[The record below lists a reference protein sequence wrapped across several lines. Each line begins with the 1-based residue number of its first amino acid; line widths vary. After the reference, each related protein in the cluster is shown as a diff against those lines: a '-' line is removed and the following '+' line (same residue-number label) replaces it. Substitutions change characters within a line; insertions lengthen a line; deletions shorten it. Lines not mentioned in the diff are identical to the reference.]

1 MKSFM
6 KHRISSCLI
15 IAAIWSMP
23 LSAQPKVITILHTN
37 DMHASF
43 IPHEATW
50 MRSDPKPFVGGMN
63 ELSLIID
70 SIRGVEKNTL
80 LLDAGDVMTGNPIT
94 EYSYRG
100 ADGGALFEMMN
111 QIGYEAWTVGNHDF
125 DVSVANLNKLA
136 HIANFPT
143 VSANVQDLAGNY
155 PVNNKPYVIINKDG
169 LRIGIIGLMSSDFY
183 NLVSHNSGKSIKL
196 LPPVETMQTFVTEL
210 RPQTDLIIALT
221 HEGVQDDSVLAM
233 NVHGL
238 DVIVGGHSHTRLKTP
253 RYVNNVII
261 VQTGS
266 NCENLGELT
275 LTVDKHKVISYN
287 GKLIPLWY
295 RADRPPTKLSHFIDS
310 IQTFIKHDYAE
321 VIGTLK
327 TDWIRGS
334 GRGES
339 GVGNFI
345 ADAQREAV
353 HADVGFMNSHGI
365 RADKSAGPLTKQDLF
380 EVLPFRNLLAT
391 FEISGKQL
399 KDLVIYYLTQHS
411 AIQLSG
417 LQVEWKTAANGGVD
431 FEKFLVNG
439 APVDDQKIYTA
450 VASDYMIGAS
460 KEYFGIDKL
469 KAAYFDETLFS
480 VVEKKIR
487 TEKEISSM
495 IENRIK
501 KVQ

>member
-6 KHRISSCLI
+6 KHWVISCT
-15 IAAIWSMP
+15 IAAVWILP
-23 LSAQPKVITILHTN
+23 LSAQPKAITILHTN
-37 DMHASF
+37 DIHASF
-43 IPHEATW
+43 IPQPATW
-50 MRSDPKPFVGGMN
+50 IRSDPKPLIGGFN
-63 ELSLIID
+63 ELYFMVD
-70 SIRGVEKNTL
+70 SIRHVIPNTL

-94 EYSYRG
+94 EYQFHG

-183 NLVSHNSGKSIKL
+183 NLVNHKSGESIKL
-196 LPPVETMQTFVTEL
+196 LPPIQTMQQFVTEL
-210 RPQTDLIIALT
+210 LPKTDLIIALT

-238 DVIVGGHSHTRLKTP
+238 DVIVGGHSHTRLRTP
-253 RYVNNVII
+253 KYVNNVII

-275 LTVDKHKVISYN
+275 LTVDHHKVISYD

-295 RADRPPTKLSHFIDS
+295 RADRPKTKLSQFIDS

-327 TDWIRGS
+327 TDWVRGS

-339 GVGNFI
+339 GIGDFI
-345 ADAQREAV
+345 TDAQREAV

-365 RADKSAGPLTKQDLF
+365 RSDKSAGPFTKQDLF
-380 EVLPFRNLLAT
+380 EVLPFRNLH
-391 FEISGKQL
+391 GN
-399 KDLVIYYLTQHS
+399 V
-411 AIQLSG
+411 
-417 LQVEWKTAANGGVD
+417 
-431 FEKFLVNG
+431 
-439 APVDDQKIYTA
+439 
-450 VASDYMIGAS
+450 
-460 KEYFGIDKL
+460 
-469 KAAYFDETLFS
+469 
-480 VVEKKIR
+480 
-487 TEKEISSM
+487 
-495 IENRIK
+495 
-501 KVQ
+501 